1 MSESPAPIS
10 AFLPTGDRLGDG
22 LVDVERAGLRPA
34 LFTARRD
41 LSKLRHDFPL
51 VLLDGDAEGAFVRSL
66 SDIVDGVLREIA
78 PRGIEGERPRTQ
90 VLGLEREIRT
100 LVMRGRKGSL
110 LQLWDLAEANLLC
123 RTAEE
128 RRKALSES
136 LSLARGA
143 LNLDGEVIDCDEE
156 TPAKVLSQAWPR
168 VEGDKVRR
176 FRERVDELVLK
187 LSNILKADAV
197 RSVAALEADALKR
210 SVGTADESVFDF
222 DTLSGILRGGL
233 VNGALPESR
242 RRRIRATI
250 STLDAQR
257 FYPDAAGDTTQ
268 QRRQPPHLFLFDRC
282 AAALEAFR
290 ERLPEMV
297 ELIKTMSV
305 AQLEIANRYREAA
318 HDPVFESFDERFVEP
333 DDLALFP
340 SYLVCLRG
348 GAEAQRNGRSSPRP
362 WPRACR
368 SRSCVKATT
377 SSRSC
382 RSPPA
387 GSPSA
392 SGAHSSRPWR
402 SASTPPSCC
411 SPPAPA
417 SMACA
422 SRSCA
427 GWRAT
432 VRPLF
437 SVFSGAAGVASGAA
451 KNAPDLPPYL
461 KAAAATESRAFPA
474 FAYDP
479 GAGDDWAARFSLD
492 GNPQTEVAWPTH
504 PFDYEDDE
512 LQRQAEDLAFT
523 FVDFVACDGR
533 YAGRIAEVPRARWH
547 DGMIPLGAYLD
558 LEPTAAADKLPY
570 ILMVDA
576 HDDLH
581 RVVVDVM
588 LVDAARR
595 CRAMWHNLREL
606 AGLDNARSEQ
616 SERSE
621 PVAAAP
627 EAPAET
633 TATTVEAAPA
643 DTEAAEQAPL
653 ASPTSRRRAAPPAT
667 SAPRSTTR
675 CSPTM
680 TISWPTS
687 PTRMRAPSGSWWRR
701 PRAARSASSTRASR
715 ETRASRGSTIWSPGP
730 SRSIR
735 SRRGKDSRGCI
746 AQAAS

>member
-136 LSLARGA
+136 LSRARGA

-297 ELIKTMSV
+297 ELIKAMSV

-348 GAEAQRNGRSSPRP
+348 GAEAPAERAQLSEALASGLPIKVLCQSDDILEELSIATGRLAFGLRGSQL
-362 WPRACR
+362 
-368 SRSCVKATT
+368 ATMALGLNT
-377 SSRSC
+377 AFVLQS
-382 RSPPA
+382 A
-387 GSPSA
+387 GSGLYGLRESIVRGLA
-392 SGAHSSRPWR
+392 SDG
-402 SASTPPSCC
+402 
-411 SPPAPA
+411 PA
-417 SMACA
+417 
-422 SRSCA
+422 
-427 GWRAT
+427 
-432 VRPLF
+432 LF